1 MSLVARIL
9 CAQLGLRP
17 SASLLIGPRGHD
29 FPLPQPEGGSGL
41 ITAVADAR
49 RAGMR
54 LIAHREAC
62 SGRHMRDSPSFPQE
76 SRDSLAF
83 PGAVWEVKVCARSAQ
98 RFHVFRRAQKSSPGR
113 VARAKARQ
121 LQLVMVRDALN
132 LLGVLRGCPH

>member
-1 MSLVARIL
+1 MLILDVSLVARIL

-17 SASLLIGPRGHD
+17 SASLLLRPCGHD
-29 FPLPQPEGGSGL
+29 FPMPQPEGGSGL
-41 ITAVADAR
+41 ITVVADAR

-83 PGAVWEVKVCARSAQ
+83 PGAVWEVQVCARNAQ
-98 RFHVFRRAQKSSPGR
+98 RFHVFGSRAQKSSPGR

-121 LQLVMVRDALN
+121 LKLVMVRDALN
-132 LLGVLRGCPH
+132 